1 MKKEELPQDKS
12 ALENFTR
19 EVCYV
24 KNKDGKYET
33 DLSTGWETKKV
44 ALDKAWEEI
53 ERRVEEAK
61 RKVHNNEVS
70 PVAYYFELK
79 LMDLPVLVGYTG
91 FRRWQIKRHMK
102 PSVFNKLSDKKLQI
116 YADVFEVK
124 LEDLKNFNIE

>member
-1 MKKEELPQDKS
+1 MKKDELPQDKS

-53 ERRVEEAK
+53 DRRVEEAK
-61 RKVHNNEVS
+61 QKVLNGEAS
-70 PVAYYFELK
+70 PVLYYLELK
-79 LMDLPVLVGYTG
+79 LMDLPVLAGYTG
-91 FRRWQIKRHMK
+91 FRGWQIKRHMK
-102 PSVFNKLSDKKLQI
+102 SSVFNKLSDKKLQV
-116 YADVFEVK
+116 YADVFEVS
-124 LEDLKNFNIE
+124 LEDFKNFNT